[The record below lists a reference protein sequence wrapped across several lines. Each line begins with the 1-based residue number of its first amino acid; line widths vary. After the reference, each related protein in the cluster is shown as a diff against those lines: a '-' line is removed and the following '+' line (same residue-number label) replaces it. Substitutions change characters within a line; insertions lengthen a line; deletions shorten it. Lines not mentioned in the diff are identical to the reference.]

1 MKTEF
6 RHMDHST
13 QTLERPRDTH
23 VHSRAT
29 LLTQRAYKDSR
40 LSWIVCGAVIVTQIL
55 ILGVLHAFGIFFVV
69 LTHEFAS
76 TKANV
81 GLYQIY
87 YCQNY
92 KSIHNTVVTMTLI
105 TLLRCHGGNVI
116 IWR

>member
-6 RHMDHST
+6 SHMDHST

-55 ILGVLHAFGIFFVV
+55 ILSVLHAFGIFFVV

-92 KSIHNTVVTMTLI
+92 KSIHNTVVVF
-105 TLLRCHGGNVI
+105 G
-116 IWR
+116 